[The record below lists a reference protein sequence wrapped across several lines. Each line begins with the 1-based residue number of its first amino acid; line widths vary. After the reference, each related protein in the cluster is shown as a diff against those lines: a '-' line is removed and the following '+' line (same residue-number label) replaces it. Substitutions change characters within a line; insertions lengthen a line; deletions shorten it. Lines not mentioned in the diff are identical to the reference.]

1 MKKKKDFNQVQQ
13 SKKEKKTKKK
23 KTRQG
28 LYIRYPGGWLSP
40 AFARGHCHT
49 KALSR
54 ALIPGEAILM
64 HDSTLELISNI
75 QKVNDGSIEIKNK

>member
-1 MKKKKDFNQVQQ
+1 MVEDEIKKKKISVKS
-13 SKKEKKTKKK
+13 SKPEKKK

-64 HDSTLELISNI
+64 HDSTLEST
-75 QKVNDGSIEIKNK
+75 